1 MKTRMILSASLFAML
16 MGMTAVALAQG
27 SVDGNWE
34 MSMQGRQGMMT
45 QTLMLKTDGN
55 KLTGS
60 IKGQRGEAP
69 LEGTVDGNKISFTV
83 TRQTP
88 NGEMKQTFNGTVEGD
103 SIKGTVQMGENSRD
117 WTAKR
122 ASQ

>member
-69 LEGTVDGNKISFTV
+69 LEGT
-83 TRQTP
+83 
-88 NGEMKQTFNGTVEGD
+88 
-103 SIKGTVQMGENSRD
+103 
-117 WTAKR
+117 
-122 ASQ
+122 